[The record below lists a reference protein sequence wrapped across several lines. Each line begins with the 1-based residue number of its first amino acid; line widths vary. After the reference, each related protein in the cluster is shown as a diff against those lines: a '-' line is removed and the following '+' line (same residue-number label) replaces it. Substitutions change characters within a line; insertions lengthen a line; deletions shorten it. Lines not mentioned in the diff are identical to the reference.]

1 MGNQQPA
8 LHDVKEESCIIHGGL
23 ELSEEQQKKLVQ
35 IFCGSEPI
43 DPTEVEAVVSGEPG
57 RDVVGSSTFFPQNGK
72 SPFLE
77 AARAGKLA
85 SLQFMLERYPNAID
99 VNGRGM
105 IEVDL
110 ELSGH
115 THHSVTIVHYHVTAL
130 IASCF
135 GESEEEALKVVK
147 YLISKGALVNVAS
160 CYGNTPLMAAAG
172 VGHVTVLQRLV
183 QCGAD
188 VNAVC
193 TSGST
198 ALHHTVGGGSIK
210 ALKFLIK
217 TGATVNCPDHCGR
230 CPIHYAAQMG
240 ERKVVRTL
248 LANGAT
254 TLSSQGHPADPNF
267 VPAPIVLA
275 ASLGYLEL
283 VKDLQKHT
291 SKKILA
297 DAYLMYGLLF
307 REQWTTA
314 CKYFKKAFELRAR
327 CSDSVEYLPTCAA
340 YDYQT
345 EVRTFEQCS
354 LLASNEQ
361 EYQSLIIK
369 ERCLGV
375 GHAEIREDILSVVAE
390 RAKLYSYTHCE
401 KSVELLSRIM
411 MGLTTEMDN
420 FPTEYVDHYYCHFM
434 EFCDSLLKKV
444 IGHYSYVSI
453 PDRECINLQL
463 LLDFVACALEHVKSS
478 IQNIQCAHAC
488 CRDDLSMLTFR
499 GLRLLYFWCW
509 QEKLNGR
516 DPVLEGS
523 ECNIAGKKFTSA
535 YLYVPNNCTL
545 LCQALSPDLDATHNW
560 ETPCWKFKQDIIDD
574 LIPALLH

>member
-1 MGNQQPA
+1 
-8 LHDVKEESCIIHGGL
+8 
-23 ELSEEQQKKLVQ
+23 
-35 IFCGSEPI
+35 
-43 DPTEVEAVVSGEPG
+43 
-57 RDVVGSSTFFPQNGK
+57 
-72 SPFLE
+72 
-77 AARAGKLA
+77 
-85 SLQFMLERYPNAID
+85 
-99 VNGRGM
+99 
-105 IEVDL
+105 
-110 ELSGH
+110 
-115 THHSVTIVHYHVTAL
+115 
-130 IASCF
+130 
-135 GESEEEALKVVK
+135 
-147 YLISKGALVNVAS
+147 
-160 CYGNTPLMAAAG
+160 
-172 VGHVTVLQRLV
+172 
-183 QCGAD
+183 
-188 VNAVC
+188 
-193 TSGST
+193 
-198 ALHHTVGGGSIK
+198 
-210 ALKFLIK
+210 
-217 TGATVNCPDHCGR
+217 
-230 CPIHYAAQMG
+230 MG

-291 SKKILA
+291 SKEILA

-463 LLDFVACALEHVKSS
+463 LLDFLLRALEHVKSS

-488 CRDDLSMLTFR
+488 CRDDLSMLTFH

-509 QEKLNGR
+509 QEKLHGR
-516 DPVLEGS
+516 DPVLEGN
-523 ECNIAGKKFTSA
+523 ECNIAGKKFTSL
-535 YLYVPNNCTL
+535 YLYAPNNCTL

-574 LIPALLH
+574 LIPALLHWGANAAVDDPCITSGQRPLHMAAEHNSHRVVSSLIEAGAHLDALNRNGKTALDIAIARGDPEVINVFSEHTSPLPLYCQASRFIAISGDMSYKGLQIPTKVKAFISLHDRCQ